1 MARTPI
7 NYGTTAGDGTGDVLF
22 TSFQKINNNLIDI
35 YNKTGWA
42 QYNDTVYTLA
52 SPFVI
57 NSGVTSILPNNA
69 GSNITTYLPSN
80 VTAFYNQATTKIT
93 PQNVGDYYGINIRF
107 KAKNTNVSG
116 VFDIGLDIG
125 GSLGVIFKE
134 TFLFAKGAGVEQDF
148 NILISGYSLNT
159 FVANGGIPKIT
170 SITGNTSIYDIS
182 YQISRTHKGN

>member
-7 NYGTTAGDGTGDVLF
+7 NYGTTAGDGTGDILF

-42 QYNDTVYTLA
+42 QYSDTVYTVG

-80 VTAFYNQATTKIT
+80 VSAFYDQATTKIT
-93 PQNVGDYYGINIRF
+93 PQNIGDYYGINIRF
-107 KAKNTNVSG
+107 KAKNTNVNG

-148 NILISGYSLNT
+148 NILISGYSLTT

-170 SITGNTSIYDIS
+170 SIVGDTSIYTIT

>member
-22 TSFQKINNNLIDI
+22 TSFKKANDNFIDI

-57 NSGVTSILPNNA
+57 NSGVTSTLPNNA

-107 KAKNTNVSG
+107 KAKSSSTGG
-116 VFDIGLDIG
+116 VFDIGIDIG
-125 GSLGVIFKE
+125 GALGVIFKE
-134 TFLFAKGAGVEQDF
+134 TFLFAKGSNTEQDF
-148 NILISGYSLNT
+148 NILISGYSLAT
-159 FVANGGIPKIT
+159 FVSNGGIPKVT
-170 SITGNTSIYDIS
+170 SITGNTSIYSIS

>member
-1 MARTPI
+1 MARTSI

-22 TSFQKINNNLIDI
+22 TSFKKANDNFIDI

-42 QYNDTVYTLA
+42 QYNDTIYTLA

-69 GSNITTYLPSN
+69 GSNITNYLPSN

-93 PQNVGDYYGINIRF
+93 PQNIGDYYAITIRF
-107 KAKNTNVSG
+107 KAKSSSAG
-116 VFDIGLDIG
+116 GIFDIGVDIG
-125 GSLGVIFKE
+125 GGLGVIFKE
-134 TFLFAKGAGVEQDF
+134 TITFAKGANTEQDF
-148 NILISGYSLNT
+148 SIVINGYSLTT
-159 FVANGGIPKIT
+159 FVSNGGIPKIT
-170 SITGNTSIYDIS
+170 SVTGNTSIYDIS

>member
-35 YNKTGWA
+35 YDKTGWA
-42 QYNDTVYTLA
+42 QYGDTAYTLGA
-52 SPFVI
+52 PFVI
-57 NSGVTSILPNNA
+57 TAGTTSILPNNA
-69 GSNITTYLPSN
+69 GSNITTYLPTS
-80 VTAFYNQATTKIT
+80 VTSFYDSANNKIK
-93 PQNVGDYYGINIRF
+93 PKNVGDYYSINIRF
-107 KAKNTNVSG
+107 KAKNTNING

-125 GSLGVIFKE
+125 GALGVIFKE

-148 NILISGYSLNT
+148 NILISGYSLDT

-170 SITGNTSIYDIS
+170 SIVGDTSIYTIT
-182 YQISRTHKGN
+182 YQITRVHKGN